1 MRGDIARLARCT
13 DIVTKGEDSIRR
25 SKPFKYAYEKEIV
38 MYAYFKRLDYFS
50 TECIYSP
57 DGTSSSYFYP
67 YFSSPSLIVF
77 LTHSSFLSS
86 RSSAY
91 RGHAR
96 TFLKDLEAIRP
107 SSIIDIIKSGETFVL
122 GGEVKKG
129 MKAQQTCLRCGYI
142 SSNDLCVSTSS
153 FSIISTLCL
162 LLISRTWMYVLQQ
175 KACALLEGLES
186 GLSHGALKSSQADTG
201 VKEGH
206 RVIPRFERRPAKAL
220 AEAAVAQPDVAVEL
234 AGGGDLVDGVEGMG
248 FGARHEVVS

>member
-57 DGTSSSYFYP
+57 D
-67 YFSSPSLIVF
+67 
-77 LTHSSFLSS
+77 
-86 RSSAY
+86 AY

-142 SSNDLCVSTSS
+142 SSNDLCVRTLPSYHGYHPPLSLVLTHHTLT
-153 FSIISTLCL
+153 FSTL
-162 LLISRTWMYVLQQ
+162 Q
-175 KACALLEGLES
+175 KACALLEGLEA
-186 GLSHGALKSSQADTG
+186 GLEHKALKASQADTG

-206 RVIPRFERRPAKAL
+206 RTIPFFERRPAKSL
-220 AEAAVAQPDVAVEL
+220 AAAAAAQPDVAVEI
-234 AGGGDLVDGVEGMG
+234 AGVSDLVEGVEGMG